1 MEDGSKINFETWI
14 TIVYLIL
21 GILWILVT
29 DILVK
34 FLISDFN
41 KLSQFQS
48 FKGILFVLISS
59 GVIYFVA
66 QHYNSQQ
73 KIIKK
78 RLVKAKKKAEN
89 NERLKSA
96 FLANLSHEIRTP
108 MNGILGFVS
117 LLEDPDFHKE
127 DHNSYLK
134 YVKISSER
142 MLETINDI
150 IEISHIE
157 SNQTKVQVTKF
168 NLQEMIY
175 KLYDSYL
182 PAAEDKGLKFNLDMK
197 LPDAAFLMKTDKNK
211 LKTILKNFIRNAIKF
226 SSSGTIIL
234 GVKIGKGEVIFYVKD
249 NGIGIPPNIQKKIFD
264 RFVQADSTIT
274 RPYEGTGLGL
284 AIAKAYAGLLGGKI
298 GLESE
303 ETKGSTFC
311 FSLPHVA

>member
-1 MEDGSKINFETWI
+1 MGRKINFETRI
-14 TIVYLIL
+14 TIIYLIL
-21 GILWILVT
+21 GVSWILIT

-34 FLISDFN
+34 FLISDLN
-41 KLSQFQS
+41 KISQFQS
-48 FKGILFVLISS
+48 FKGILFVLVSS

-66 QHYNSQQ
+66 LHYSSKQ
-73 KIIKK
+73 KKIKK
-78 RLVKAKKKAEN
+78 RLIKAKKKAEN

-127 DHNSYLK
+127 EHNSYLK

-157 SNQTKVQVTKF
+157 SNQTKVQLTEF
-168 NLQEMIY
+168 NLQDILN
-175 KLYDSYL
+175 KLYFSYL
-182 PAAEDKGLKFNLDMK
+182 PAAEEKGLNLNLDMK
-197 LPDAAFLMKTDKNK
+197 LPGAVFLMKTDKDK
-211 LKTILKNFIRNAIKF
+211 LNAILKNFIRNAIKF
-226 SSSGTIIL
+226 SSLGTIEL
-234 GVKIGKGEVIFYVKD
+234 GAKTENDKVLFYVKD
-249 NGIGIPPNIQKKIFD
+249 NGIGIPLNIQKKIFD

-284 AIAKAYAGLLGGKI
+284 AIAKAYAGLLEGKI

-303 ETKGSTFC
+303 EGKGSTFW
-311 FSLPHVA
+311 FSLPYVA